1 VRGAWTNELATRAP
15 ARAHAVLTPD
25 ALGGYVV
32 SLRAPL
38 AQPVGAE
45 IVCRKFA
52 TGGGRSG
59 AAGINHLPRS
69 AIPEFLREIERAWP

>member
-1 VRGAWTNELATRAP
+1 
-15 ARAHAVLTPD
+15 
-25 ALGGYVV
+25 
-32 SLRAPL
+32 
-38 AQPVGAE
+38 VGAE